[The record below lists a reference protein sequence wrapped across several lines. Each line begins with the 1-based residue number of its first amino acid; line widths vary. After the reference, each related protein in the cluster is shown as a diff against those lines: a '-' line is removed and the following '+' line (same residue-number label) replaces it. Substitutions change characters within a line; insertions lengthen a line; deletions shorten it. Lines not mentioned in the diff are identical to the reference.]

1 MNPIILSP
9 EKRNK
14 KFMKK
19 IQWIFSL
26 VVVTTA
32 CKKENT
38 HKPDTSYNPKISLTD
53 FTNSTSLTNPYF
65 QYQPGKKYIYE
76 GQTQD
81 GFEHTEDSLLGE
93 TKQIMGINCVTVQD
107 KVWLDGKLEEL
118 TYDWYA
124 QDNSGNVWYFGED
137 VTSYNADGS
146 VKDHEGAWEAGLD
159 GAKPGYAM
167 LADPQVGNRY
177 RQEYYFNVAEDEA
190 MVIEKGLTVTV
201 PYGTFKNCIKIK
213 ETTVLEPDVIGYKY
227 YAPGIGQVSEE
238 EGNSLSK
245 LLKIQ

>member
-1 MNPIILSP
+1 VKT
-9 EKRNK
+9 ENK
-14 KFMKK
+14 KFMQK
-19 IQWIFSL
+19 ISWILSL
-26 VVVTTA
+26 VVVVTTA
-32 CKKENT
+32 CKKETT
-38 HKPDTSYNPKISLTD
+38 HKPDTSYNPEISSAD

-76 GQTQD
+76 GQTED

-93 TKQIMGINCVTVQD
+93 TKQIMGINCATVQD
-107 KVWLDGKLEEL
+107 KVWLDGKLEEF

-146 VKDHEGAWEAGLD
+146 VKDHEGAWEAGVD

-167 LADPQVGNRY
+167 LADPQVGNEY

-190 MVIEKGLTVTV
+190 MVIERGLTVTV
-201 PYGTFKNCIKIK
+201 PYGTFQNCIKIK

-227 YAPGIGQVSEE
+227 YSPGIGQVSEE

-245 LLKIQ
+245 LIKIQ

>member
-1 MNPIILSP
+1 MQKISWILS
-9 EKRNK
+9 
-14 KFMKK
+14 
-19 IQWIFSL
+19 L
-26 VVVTTA
+26 VVVVTTA
-32 CKKENT
+32 CKKETT
-38 HKPDTSYNPKISLTD
+38 HKPDTSYNPEISSAD

-76 GQTQD
+76 GQTED

-93 TKQIMGINCVTVQD
+93 TKQIMGINCATVQD
-107 KVWLDGKLEEL
+107 KVWLDGKLEEF

-137 VTSYNADGS
+137 VTSYSADGS
-146 VKDHEGAWEAGLD
+146 VKDHEGAWEAGVD

-167 LADPQVGNRY
+167 LADPQLGNEY

-227 YAPGIGQVSEE
+227 YSPGIGQVSEE

-245 LLKIQ
+245 LIKIQ